1 MGISSDT
8 QHELGVLFGE
18 ILCADVNVLD
28 LASAGRL
35 MGGCQRVRSVNA
47 VREAEITAVYERLLR
62 ESQRTAFDEADEGS
76 PGEPDPD
83 PEPVRPRVPPA
94 PRESAKERQRRLL
107 RAKWLGFCQ
116 RFADA
121 LAAGTITVEH
131 ADVLAQILDRTEPP
145 VVNEVLTDEAALV
158 LKAQVC
164 TSEQFSVRLLDAIAL
179 VRADGGARDFERQQ
193 AESRAWTKFDP
204 ITGTYFF
211 GIVLDPERAPILDN
225 AIRQRMNALYA
236 TPGATTGMTEAKVR
250 LQAILDLVCGT
261 ATVIPEAIVLT
272 DERTVREGP
281 HPGTIAE
288 NIDGIRLPVDRVINC
303 CASGKVTTAIL
314 NANGR
319 VVESATCDRVATK
332 EQRKLLRAMYR
343 TCAHPDC
350 SVPFSAC
357 QIHHVEHWENH
368 GPTEI
373 ANLLPLCFE
382 HHHLVHEGGWA
393 LAIDPE
399 RTLTWTAPD
408 GTTRVTPLESLLHQP
423 TLRAVNQ
430 ADPDIA
436 ATSGAPPERGPPT
449 AAAGTADDDAQPQLF
464 DPHAA

>member
-1 MGISSDT
+1 MGIASDT

-28 LASAGRL
+28 LASASRL

-62 ESQRTAFDEADEGS
+62 ASQRAAFDEA
-76 PGEPDPD
+76 GEPAGDA
-83 PEPVRPRVPPA
+83 EPPRPKDPPA
-94 PRESAKERQRRLL
+94 PRESAKERHSRLL
-107 RAKWLGFCQ
+107 RAKWLAFCQ

-121 LAAGTITVEH
+121 LTAGTITVEH

-145 VVNEVLTDEAALV
+145 IVTELLVDEAALV
-158 LKAQVC
+158 LRAQVC
-164 TSEQFSVRLLDAIAL
+164 TSEQFAVHLRDAIAL
-179 VRADGGARDFERQQ
+179 IRADGGAREFERQQ

-204 ITGTYFF
+204 ITGMYFV
-211 GIVLDPERAPILDN
+211 GIVLDPERGPILND
-225 AIRQRMNALYA
+225 AIRQRMNTLYA

-272 DERTVREGP
+272 DEQTVRTGP
-281 HPGTIAE
+281 HAGTIAE
-288 NIDGIRLPVDRVINC
+288 NIDGIRLPVDRVIDC
-303 CASGKVTTAIL
+303 CAAGKVTTAIL

-350 SVPFSAC
+350 SVAFSAC

-393 LAIDPE
+393 LTIDLE

-430 ADPDIA
+430 PDPGIA
-436 ATSGAPPERGPPT
+436 TTNGPPPERGPPT
-449 AAAGTADDDAQPQLF
+449 AATGPADGDAQPQLF